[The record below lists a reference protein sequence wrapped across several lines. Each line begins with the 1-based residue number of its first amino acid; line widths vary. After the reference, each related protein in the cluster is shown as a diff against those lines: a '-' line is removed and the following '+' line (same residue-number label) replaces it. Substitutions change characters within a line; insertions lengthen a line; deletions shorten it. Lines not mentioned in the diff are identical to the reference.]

1 MKKDIIIGEK
11 SVPLSA
17 SALTPF
23 SYKKLFGRDI
33 VKDIQDLQKNSKSGE
48 LDPEMVAMMT
58 YTMAREANKDIEPL
72 EEWLSQFELFDLYQS
87 FGDVIQLW
95 GLNEETHSKPRKK

>member
-1 MKKDIIIGEK
+1 MKKDIKIGEK
-11 SVPLSA
+11 VVPMSA

-33 VKDIQDLQKNSKSGE
+33 VKDIQNLQKNSKSGE

-58 YTMAREANKDIEPL
+58 YVMAKEGDKDVLPF

-87 FGDVIQLW
+87 FGEVIQLW
-95 GLNEETHSKPRKK
+95 GLNEETHSTPRKK